1 VGIEPMD
8 AEVAETVAGVVR
20 LLRREAELASHLGL
34 GDAVMII
41 FIQTVARKFSPSL
54 CSHRERGC

>member
-1 VGIEPMD
+1 MD
-8 AEVAETVAGVVR
+8 AEVVETVAGVVR
-20 LLRREAELASHLGL
+20 LLRREAELASHLRL

-41 FIQTVARKFSPSL
+41 FVQPMARKFSLSL